1 MTDLRR
7 MRAVFLG
14 AMLVFSLSA
23 MAVTAADDVTVPATE
38 KKVTLQLDGTPIIDA
53 IDMLFKD
60 SGYKYTIEPGVS
72 GSISFGFKNVGF
84 EQAVKTVA
92 ESAGL
97 EYEVSGGRYV
107 FRPARPLQVEVMEPD
122 PSVNPTLETEDDNIV
137 YQEEE
142 IVGITTPWEE
152 GPIYYGHMYPSGYQ
166 FPPFFE

>member
-107 FRPARPLQVEVMEPD
+107 FRPARPLQV
-122 PSVNPTLETEDDNIV
+122 
-137 YQEEE
+137 
-142 IVGITTPWEE
+142 
-152 GPIYYGHMYPSGYQ
+152 
-166 FPPFFE
+166 